1 MPTHRRCRKIAIPA
15 SNSDPRAVASRPAVG
30 YKAAMLLYAP
40 ESVYVLD
47 RTAMEHDCLPP
58 EELMQRAGE
67 ATWRAIVERW
77 PDLARVSVLAGAGN
91 NGGDAFVVA
100 LAARRDGVD
109 VQLLTR
115 GDLAKQSDT
124 SRHFAD
130 AWRAAGGAVESWS
143 GQALTGDVIV
153 DGLLGIGL
161 QRDLDPDWQA
171 SIEAIN
177 AAAVPKVA
185 IDIPSGL
192 NASTGL
198 AQPVAVAADLT
209 VTFIGAKT
217 GQYLADGPDY
227 CGELR
232 YESLGVSAR
241 TRASVEP
248 ALRVIERAELPP
260 PRRRNTHK
268 NHYGHVLIV
277 GGDEGMSGA
286 VALAA
291 RAALRA
297 GAGLV
302 TALVHPDCRSS
313 LAPFPE
319 VMTLGW
325 DALATKLAQASIV
338 LVGPGLGDGKAARRC
353 LDALIESEL
362 PMVVDAG
369 ALRADFLRRR
379 KSRVVVITPHPGEA
393 AALLEADASAIQ
405 ADRLTAAER
414 LRDDFGAVAVLKGA
428 GTLVAA
434 AGEATAINI
443 RGNAGLATAGTG
455 DVLAGVIAALLGQG
469 LAPAAA
475 ARGGVF
481 LHALSAERFTR
492 GRDPAGLVAG
502 DLIDRLPLVMRQQR
516 HAG

>member
-1 MPTHRRCRKIAIPA
+1 M
-15 SNSDPRAVASRPAVG
+15 G
-30 YKAAMLLYAP
+30 YKAGMLLYAP
-40 ESVYVLD
+40 ESVYLLD
-47 RTAMEHDCLPP
+47 RTAMEQDCLSSA
-58 EELMQRAGE
+58 ELMQRAGE

-77 PDLARVSVLAGAGN
+77 PDLARISVLAGAGN

-115 GDLAKQSDT
+115 GDLAKQSAE
-124 SRHFAD
+124 SRDYAA
-130 AWRAAGGAVESWS
+130 AWRAAGGVDEPWV
-143 GQALTGDVIV
+143 GQALGGEVIV

-161 QRDLDPDWQA
+161 KRELDADWQA
-171 SIEAIN
+171 LIAAVNS
-177 AAAVPKVA
+177 AAAPKVA

-192 NASTGL
+192 NARTGL
-198 AQPVAVAADLT
+198 AQPVAVEAALT

-248 ALRVIERAELPP
+248 ALDVIERAVLPP
-260 PRRRNTHK
+260 PRKRNSHK

-291 RAALRA
+291 RAALRS

-302 TALVHPDCRSS
+302 TALVHPECRAS

-325 DALATKLAQASIV
+325 DALAAKLAQASVV
-338 LVGPGLGDGKAARRC
+338 LVGPGLGDGDGARQCLAALLEC
-353 LDALIESEL
+353 EL

-379 KSRVVVITPHPGEA
+379 KSRTLVITPHPGEA
-393 AALLEADASAIQ
+393 AGLLETDGAGVQ
-405 ADRLTAAER
+405 ADRLAAVLR
-414 LRDDFGAVAVLKGA
+414 LRDAFAAVAVLKGS
-428 GTLVAA
+428 GTLIAA
-434 AGEATAINI
+434 PDEATAINT
-443 RGNAGLATAGTG
+443 RGNPGLASAGTG

-469 LAPAAA
+469 LGPGAA
-475 ARGGVF
+475 ARSGVL
-481 LHALSAERFTR
+481 LHALCAERFTR

-502 DLIDRLPLVMRQQR
+502 DLIDRLPLVMRQLR
-516 HAG
+516 HAD

>member
-1 MPTHRRCRKIAIPA
+1 
-15 SNSDPRAVASRPAVG
+15 
-30 YKAAMLLYAP
+30 MLLYTP
-40 ESVYVLD
+40 ESAYALD
-47 RTAMEHDCLPP
+47 RIAMEHDSLPS
-58 EELMQRAGE
+58 EELMLRAGE

-77 PDLARVSVLAGAGN
+77 PDLGRISVLAGAGN

-130 AWRAAGGAVESWS
+130 TWRAAGGAVETWT
-143 GQALTGDVIV
+143 GQALTGDLIV

-161 QRDLDPDWQA
+161 KRDLDADWQA
-171 SIEAIN
+171 LIAAIN
-177 AAAVPKVA
+177 AATGPKVA

-192 NASTGL
+192 NARTGL
-198 AQPVAVAADLT
+198 AQPVAVEAALT

-241 TRASVEP
+241 TLAGVAP
-248 ALRVIERAELPP
+248 ALTAIERAALPP
-260 PRRRNTHK
+260 PRKRNTHK

-277 GGDEGMSGA
+277 GGDVGMSGA

-291 RAALRA
+291 RAALRG

-302 TALVHPDCRSS
+302 TALVHPDCRSN
-313 LAPFPE
+313 LAAFPE
-319 VMTLGW
+319 IMTLGW
-325 DALATKLAQASIV
+325 DALAAKLAQASIL
-338 LVGPGLGDGKAARRC
+338 LVGPGLGDSDGARQCLAALADC
-353 LDALIESEL
+353 EL

-379 KSRVVVITPHPGEA
+379 KSRRLVMTPHPGEA
-393 AALLEADASAIQ
+393 AGLLETDGAAIQ
-405 ADRLTAAER
+405 ADRLAAAEQ
-414 LRDDFGAVAVLKGA
+414 LRDTFDAVAVLKGS

-434 AGEATAINI
+434 PGEATAINT

-455 DVLAGVIAALLGQG
+455 DVLAGLIAALLGQG
-469 LAPAAA
+469 LTPGEA
-475 ARGGVF
+475 ARSGVF
-481 LHALSAERFTR
+481 LHALGAERFTR
-492 GRDPAGLVAG
+492 GRDPAGLIAG